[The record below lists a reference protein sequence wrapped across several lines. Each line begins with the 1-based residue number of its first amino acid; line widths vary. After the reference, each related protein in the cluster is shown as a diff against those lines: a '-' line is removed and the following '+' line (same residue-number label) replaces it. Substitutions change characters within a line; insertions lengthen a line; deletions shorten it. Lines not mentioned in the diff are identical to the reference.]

1 MRYARSLAFVLGQ
14 IASTLVF
21 APLALLTYPLP
32 YLWRYRFITQWTRF
46 NLWWL
51 GKTCR
56 VRFRVSGREHI
67 PATNAIVICKHQ
79 SAWETLAL
87 TRIFPPQVWV
97 IKRELLWIPFF
108 GWGLAMLQPIA
119 IDRRAGRKAVRQ
131 LVEQGRRRLAQGR
144 WVVVFPEGTRVA
156 PGYKKR
162 YGIGGGVLAQQ
173 SGYPV
178 VPVAHNAGEFW
189 PRRGFL
195 KIPGTIDVVIGPA
208 IKSEGLSAEQIVA
221 AAEAW
226 IETTMDKI
234 SHIKAAPLESTWAD
248 AARPHDEHR

>member
-1 MRYARSLAFVLGQ
+1 MSYLRSALFLLGQ
-14 IASTLVF
+14 VASTLVF
-21 APLALLTYPLP
+21 APLSLLTYPLP
-32 YLWRYRFITQWTRF
+32 FEARYRFITQWTRF

-51 GKTCR
+51 DKTCR
-56 VRFRVSGREHI
+56 VRCRVRGREHI
-67 PATNAIVICKHQ
+67 PAANGIIVCKHQ

-108 GWGLAMLQPIA
+108 GWGLAMLEPIA
-119 IDRRAGRKAVRQ
+119 INRKAGRRAVRQ
-131 LVEQGRRRLAQGR
+131 LVDQGLRRLKQGR

-156 PGYKKR
+156 PGQKKR
-162 YGIGGGVLAQQ
+162 YALGGGILAEQ

-195 KIPGTIDVVIGPA
+195 KRPGTIDLVIGPPIETA
-208 IKSEGLSAEQIVA
+208 GRTAEQIIA
-221 AAEAW
+221 AAGDW
-226 IETTMDKI
+226 IETTMEEI
-234 SHIKAAPLESTWAD
+234 AA
-248 AARPHDEHR
+248 AAG

>member
-1 MRYARSLAFVLGQ
+1 MPYLRALLFLMGQ
-14 IASTLVF
+14 VCSTLIF
-21 APLALLTYPLP
+21 APLSLLTYPLP
-32 YLWRYRFITQWTRF
+32 FRMRYRFITQWTRF

-51 GKTCR
+51 EKTCR
-56 VRFRVSGREHI
+56 VRYRVRGREHI
-67 PATNAIVICKHQ
+67 PGTNAIVVCKHQ

-108 GWGLAMLQPIA
+108 GWGLAMLEPIA
-119 IDRRAGRKAVRQ
+119 INRKAGRKAVRQ
-131 LVEQGRRRLAQGR
+131 LVEQGRRRLDQGR

-156 PGYKKR
+156 PGQKR
-162 YGIGGGVLAQQ
+162 RYALGGGILAQE

-195 KIPGTIDVVIGPA
+195 KRPGTIELVIGPPV
-208 IKSEGLSAEQIVA
+208 ETRGRTAEQIIA
-221 AAEAW
+221 AAEDW
-226 IETTMDKI
+226 IEATMGEI
-234 SHIKAAPLESTWAD
+234 SATGGA
-248 AARPHDEHR
+248 